1 MIVHRRET
9 FDADPDNYARARP
22 GYPERVYDLLRAH
35 AGLGPG
41 RRVLEIGPGTGQ
53 VTGRLLAAGAEVVAV
68 ELGTR
73 LAGALRRALPHE
85 RLTVVE
91 GDFATVDLPP
101 GPYDLAVCAT
111 AFHWLDPAVAVP
123 RLAGLVRP
131 GGWLAVWW
139 HVFGDPLRRPPWRD
153 GLDELYA
160 RVFPEELRPRDE
172 VPPTMRVAE
181 RIAELTAG
189 GLFGPARAEI
199 VRWGTRMDAP
209 AVRRLFASFS
219 NVAQLPPERRA
230 RVLDGI
236 EAVVTGYGPVVDE
249 FYATPVYLAPRRP
262 APGRPAS
269 PHRVAGDS

>member
-1 MIVHRRET
+1 VIVHRRET

-41 RRVLEIGPGTGQ
+41 SRVLEIGPGTGQ
-53 VTGRLLAAGAEVVAV
+53 VTGRLLDAGAEVVAV

-73 LAGALRRALPHE
+73 LAATLRRARPDR

-91 GDFATVDLPP
+91 GDFATVDVPP
-101 GPYDLAVCAT
+101 GPYDLAACAT
-111 AFHWLDPAVAVP
+111 AWHWLDHAVAVP
-123 RLAGLVRP
+123 KLARLVRP

-139 HVFGDPLRRPPWRD
+139 HVFGDSWRRPPWRD

-172 VPPTMRVAE
+172 VPPPMMVTE

-189 GLFGPARAEI
+189 DYFGPARAEVI
-199 VRWGTRMDAP
+199 RWQARLDAP

-219 NVAQLPPERRA
+219 AVAQLPPDRRA
-230 RVLDGI
+230 LVLDGI
-236 EAVVTGYGPVVDE
+236 EAVVTRYGPVVDDY
-249 FYATPVYLAPRRP
+249 YATSVYLAPRRQV
-262 APGRPAS
+262 AS
-269 PHRVAGDS
+269 PHRVADDS